1 MGVVA
6 PKTTNRRSVINGRTI
21 RHASHHVSQRIRK
34 RVEEPVGWVKTIA
47 GGRKLRY
54 IAQDRNRAW
63 FDMPTAVYN
72 LIRITAL
79 YARPACHQ
87 ESRQQGDP
95 NKSTGPLIARS
106 DRRDRSRRTQLP

>member
-1 MGVVA
+1 MHHQVPSAYRLAMGVVA

-54 IAQDRNRAW
+54 IGQDRNRAW
-63 FDMPTAVYN
+63 FNMPTAVYN

-79 YARPACHQ
+79 YARPA
-87 ESRQQGDP
+87 
-95 NKSTGPLIARS
+95 
-106 DRRDRSRRTQLP
+106 

>member
-1 MGVVA
+1 MHHQVPSAYRLAKGVVA

-21 RHASHHVSQRIRK
+21 RHTSHHVSQRRPK

-54 IAQDRNRAW
+54 IGQDRNRAW
-63 FDMPTAVYN
+63 FNMPTAVYN

-79 YARPACHQ
+79 YP
-87 ESRQQGDP
+87 STPDP
-95 NKSTGPLIARS
+95 PVTKKVANKAI
-106 DRRDRSRRTQLP
+106 RTSQPGR